1 LCGLKEKED
10 RLPIHA
16 CCCRCVRKKKGGRG
30 SVLMFEEGEGES
42 GGCQEPR
49 VAAVVKK
56 RKEKLL
62 LFEEGKGVVNCYC
75 CR

>member
-1 LCGLKEKED
+1 
-10 RLPIHA
+10 
-16 CCCRCVRKKKGGRG
+16 VRKKKGGRG